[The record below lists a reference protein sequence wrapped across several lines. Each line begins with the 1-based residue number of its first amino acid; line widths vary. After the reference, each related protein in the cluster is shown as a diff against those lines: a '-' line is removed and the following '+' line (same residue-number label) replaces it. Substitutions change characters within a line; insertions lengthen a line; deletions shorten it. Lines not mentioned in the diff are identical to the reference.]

1 MKRRLITLTVL
12 LGMSISSAHGS
23 ILDQSQEQTD
33 ICTVIC
39 SDWAMAQT
47 FTAGVSGK
55 LAQVDLYLENHFV
68 SFPIEPGAASYPI
81 TVSIVSIEDSMPTW
95 SVLGDVYVDSFVEG
109 FNSIDFLSESVFFE
123 ADTQYAIVVTNDDIE
138 RYDADSTQWGIKGTD
153 VFDGGAM
160 WVWMETTGWVQS
172 VQPPDESLPLETF
185 YDKDAAF
192 RTYMVPE
199 PSTLLLFCFLTLVF
213 KKQLIR

>member
-95 SVLGDVYVDSFVEG
+95 SVL
-109 FNSIDFLSESVFFE
+109 SVFFE